1 MTQNIDQDDS
11 SRSQTQP
18 PDDSGDRDS
27 GDMADQAEIEQKVDT
42 QITSSNNQSR
52 GNAKD
57 PSRPRRK
64 KARRACFACQRAH
77 LTCGKFAFM
86 NTRSYKPLFAPKVL
100 IDQTTGDERPC
111 QRCIKRGLQDACHD
125 GVRKKAKYLHDAP
138 NEALVS
144 GVTQHPGSNFYPNV
158 GLTGGHSLSPQGFPG
173 HTTSSA
179 QRRLPSFN
187 PYSSQGRVPLSFS
200 ENSMERHVY
209 SNQQSPISAQFSQG
223 ISPHDPSMQGM
234 AGILQQSPQGAPFA
248 PVFDPNDPN
257 TYNFD
262 PASYNFG
269 NHYGALEFGML
280 GHMSSG
286 AAETPPTDITPQ
298 LTQANE
304 QGFTTPGTIPSD
316 FSSSPINQQVYA
328 FSMSLPPA
336 TEIVM
341 HSTTGAPSSTV
352 LSRGQNQVGLP
363 RGSIPHAFTVRQ
375 PSNFSS
381 PSMSRSQS
389 VAPNY
394 EGVDYTSPSLAQAHR
409 QQRTPLD
416 FTSTHPRSSKS
427 VHSLHQTLKS
437 PSEIYSHFSEPHSY
451 TDGFHSLIAY
461 LQKRFPPQLTLRIA
475 KALASIRPSFISC
488 TSNLTSE
495 DLIFMEKQF
504 QRCLYQYESS
514 IERCGTPTLVLRRTG
529 EIAAVGLEFSI
540 LTGWDREIL
549 LGWEK
554 NQNVNY
560 GQPQRLRRDSTS
572 SSGYRPQFSS
582 ATPGAT
588 QPVIKL
594 EEAAVGSFAS
604 NSVSVSTSATTSPHR
619 SRAGGNPSTVANTPD
634 STSYPQSTPQ
644 HPTRPPR
651 QPVFIP
657 ELLDDASAVQFYE
670 DFALLAFGD
679 SRGSVK
685 RKGRLLRY
693 IAREEDDAMRYRSTP
708 DSNRGQ
714 AGLATTQTIEC
725 AYCWTVK
732 RDVFEVPMVIVM
744 NVSRLFDTNDTYRT
758 CFKLIASSFFRLYD
772 LLDCSIELTV
782 HNYDAF
788 TASDGVLPGSYTC
801 H

>member
-1 MTQNIDQDDS
+1 M
-11 SRSQTQP
+11 
-18 PDDSGDRDS
+18 
-27 GDMADQAEIEQKVDT
+27 
-42 QITSSNNQSR
+42 
-52 GNAKD
+52 
-57 PSRPRRK
+57 
-64 KARRACFACQRAH
+64 
-77 LTCGKFAFM
+77 
-86 NTRSYKPLFAPKVL
+86 
-100 IDQTTGDERPC
+100 
-111 QRCIKRGLQDACHD
+111 
-125 GVRKKAKYLHDAP
+125 HDAP
-138 NEALVS
+138 NETLAS
-144 GVTQHPGSNFYPNV
+144 GVTQHPGSNYYPNV
-158 GLTGGHSLSPQGFPG
+158 GLSGGHSLSPQGFPG
-173 HTTSSA
+173 HSTSSA

-187 PYSSQGRVPLSFS
+187 PYTSQGRVPLSFS
-200 ENSMERHVY
+200 ENSMERHVF

-223 ISPHDPSMQGM
+223 ISPHEPSMQGM
-234 AGILQQSPQGAPFA
+234 AGILQQSPQGTPFA

-316 FSSSPINQQVYA
+316 FSSSPINQQAYA

-336 TEIVM
+336 TDIVL
-341 HSTTGAPSSTV
+341 HSTISAPSSTV
-352 LSRGQNQVGLP
+352 SSRGQTQTGFP
-363 RGSIPHAFTVRQ
+363 GGSIPHAFTVSQ

-394 EGVDYTSPSLAQAHR
+394 EGVDYTSPNLAQPRR
-409 QQRTPLD
+409 QQRTPLG
-416 FTSTHPRSSKS
+416 FSSTHPRSSKS
-427 VHSLHQTLKS
+427 VHSLHQTLNS
-437 PSEIYSHFSEPHSY
+437 PSEIYSNFTEPYPY

-504 QRCLYQYESS
+504 QRCLYQYEGS

-529 EIAAVGLEFSI
+529 EIAAVGVEFSI
-540 LTGWDREIL
+540 LTGWNREVL
-549 LGWEK
+549 LGFEK
-554 NQNVNY
+554 NQNINY
-560 GQPQRLRRDSTS
+560 GQPQRSTRARTS
-572 SSGYRPQFSS
+572 SSGHAPQPIST
-582 ATPGAT
+582 TPVAT
-588 QPVIKL
+588 QSAIKM
-594 EEAAVGSFAS
+594 EEAAVGSYAS
-604 NSVSVSTSATTSPHR
+604 NSVTTSTTNSPYR
-619 SRAGGNPSTVANTPD
+619 GRTGGNPSTVANTPD
-634 STSYPQSTPQ
+634 TTSHSQTIPQ
-644 HPTRPPR
+644 RPPR

-657 ELLDDASAVQFYE
+657 ELLDDASAIQFYE

-693 IAREEDDAMRYRSTP
+693 IAREEDNSMINRSTS
-708 DSNRGQ
+708 DGIRVQ
-714 AGLATTQTIEC
+714 TGLANTQTIEC

-732 RDVFEVPMVIVM
+732 RDVFEVPMVIIM
-744 NVSRLFDTNDTYRT
+744 NVSRLF
-758 CFKLIASSFFRLYD
+758 
-772 LLDCSIELTV
+772 
-782 HNYDAF
+782 
-788 TASDGVLPGSYTC
+788 SYE
-801 H
+801 

>member
-18 PDDSGDRDS
+18 LDDSGDRDS
-27 GDMADQAEIEQKVDT
+27 GDMTDQAEIERKGDT
-42 QITSSNNQSR
+42 QITSSNHRSKS
-52 GNAKD
+52 NAKD

-77 LTCGKFAFM
+77 LTCGKFSFIK
-86 NTRSYKPLFAPKVL
+86 TRPYKPWCAQKVL
-100 IDQTTGDERPC
+100 IGQNSGDERPC

-138 NEALVS
+138 NEALAS
-144 GVTQHPGSNFYPNV
+144 GVTQHAGSNFYPNV
-158 GLTGGHSLSPQGFPG
+158 GLSGGHSLSPQGFLD

-187 PYSSQGRVPLSFS
+187 PYTSQSRVPLSFS

-209 SNQQSPISAQFSQG
+209 SNQQSPNSAQFPQA
-223 ISPHDPSMQGM
+223 ISPQEPSMQGM
-234 AGILQQSPQGAPFA
+234 AGFLQQSPQGAPFA

-286 AAETPPTDITPQ
+286 AAESPPTDITPQ

-304 QGFTTPGTIPSD
+304 QGFTTPGAIPSG
-316 FSSSPINQQVYA
+316 FSSSPIHQQAYA

-336 TEIVM
+336 TEIVL
-341 HSTTGAPSSTV
+341 HSTTSAPSSTV
-352 LSRGQNQVGLP
+352 SSRGQNQVGFP
-363 RGSIPHAFTVRQ
+363 RGSIPHAFTVSQ

-389 VAPNY
+389 AAPNY
-394 EGVDYTSPSLAQAHR
+394 EGLDYPNPNLAQPRR

-416 FTSTHPRSSKS
+416 FTSTHLRSSKS
-427 VHSLHQTLKS
+427 VHSLHQTFSS
-437 PSEIYSHFSEPHSY
+437 PSDIYSNFTEPYPY

-504 QRCLYQYESS
+504 QRCLYQYEGS
-514 IERCGTPTLVLRRTG
+514 IARCGTPTLVLRRTG
-529 EIAAVGLEFSI
+529 EIAAVGVEFSI

-549 LGWEK
+549 LGFEK
-554 NQNVNY
+554 NQNINY
-560 GQPQRLRRDSTS
+560 GQPQRSRRASTS
-572 SSGYRPQFSS
+572 SSGHRPQPSS
-582 ATPGAT
+582 ATPGST
-588 QPVIKL
+588 QSVIKM
-594 EEAAVGSFAS
+594 EEAAVGSLTG
-604 NSVSVSTSATTSPHR
+604 NSVSVTTSTTTSPQR
-619 SRAGGNPSTVANTPD
+619 SWAGGNASTVTNTPD
-634 STSYPQSTPQ
+634 TTSHPQMIPQ
-644 HPTRPPR
+644 HSNRPPR

-657 ELLDDASAVQFYE
+657 ELLDDASAIQFYE

-693 IAREEDDAMRYRSTP
+693 IAREDDNTMSNYSTP
-708 DSNRGQ
+708 SGVRGQ
-714 AGLATTQTIEC
+714 TGVGNTQTIEC

-732 RDVFEVPMVIVM
+732 RDVFEVPMVIIM
-744 NVSRLFDTNDTYRT
+744 NVSRLFGTND
-758 CFKLIASSFFRLYD
+758 S
-772 LLDCSIELTV
+772 
-782 HNYDAF
+782 
-788 TASDGVLPGSYTC
+788 
-801 H
+801 